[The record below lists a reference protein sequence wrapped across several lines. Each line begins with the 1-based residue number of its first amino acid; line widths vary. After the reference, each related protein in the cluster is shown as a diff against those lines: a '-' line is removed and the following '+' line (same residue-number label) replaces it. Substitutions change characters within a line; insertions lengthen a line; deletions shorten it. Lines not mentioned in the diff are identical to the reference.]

1 MDPVEL
7 AALFVGTDGGF
18 ADAFWVLEEVVQFLL
33 RRIGVGFVVTEES
46 LVDEG
51 VQFAADVVGLTGE
64 PCGKFADCP
73 ALGFEFEP
81 GLVDEGKKE
90 ELEALEVELEEHPA
104 FDLECAELAG
114 ERELG
119 SNGVLFLFLFGH
131 VLMIFRVVLCQKSDV
146 FWQEMYER
154 CMLDVSKGDALNLIL
169 KFKSAFRLSL

>member
-7 AALFVGTDGGF
+7 AALFVGPDGSF
-18 ADAFWVLEEVVQFLL
+18 ADAFGVSEEVVQFLL
-33 RRIGVGFVVTEES
+33 RRIGIGFVVTEES

-81 GLVDEGKKE
+81 SLVDEGEEE
-90 ELEALEVELEEHPA
+90 ELEALEIELEEHPA

-114 ERELG
+114 EREFG
-119 SNGVLFLFLFGH
+119 SSGVISLFGH
-131 VLMIFRVVLCQKSDV
+131 VLMIFCVVLCQKSGV
-146 FWQEMYER
+146 FWQEMYAR
-154 CMLDVSKGDALNLIL
+154 CMLGVRKGYALNLIL